1 MRNASSVTLRTF
13 VVGLGLSAVGL
24 YLACSE
30 PGECLRHSDCDKGR
44 VCDNGAC
51 IVQTSPEAG
60 ATDGAVAVD
69 SGIAVTPDAGHVD
82 AGVDSGA
89 AADAGADAEVDAGV
103 DAGEEVPSG
112 P

>member
-1 MRNASSVTLRTF
+1 MFRTF

-24 YLACSE
+24 YLACSA
-30 PGECLRHSDCDKGR
+30 PGECLRHSDCDKGL

-60 ATDGAVAVD
+60 ATDAAVAVD
-69 SGIAVTPDAGHVD
+69 TGIAVTPDASRADTGAD
-82 AGVDSGA
+82 AGA
-89 AADAGADAEVDAGV
+89 AADAGADAEVDAGA